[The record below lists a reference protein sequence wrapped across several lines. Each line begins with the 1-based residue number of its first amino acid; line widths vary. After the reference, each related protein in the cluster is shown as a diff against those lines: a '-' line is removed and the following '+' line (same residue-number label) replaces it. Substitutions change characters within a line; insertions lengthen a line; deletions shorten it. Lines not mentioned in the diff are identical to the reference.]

1 MNEKSNPMPMMYKT
15 IPAVAELNKV
25 PGFDP
30 LKFLRHKV
38 SRKTNEEMLQLELPY
53 QKLWFRLRHPQGR
66 MKLTTLRITEQ
77 LAIMEAR
84 VYLDRSD
91 AEPISSYIS
100 QHSAEEDTDYVQ
112 AAQDEAL
119 SAALSDAGF
128 GLQFADV
135 AVDSTGKVF
144 GSSIPLSGTAP
155 IRQPMPNAAQRP
167 VEDPGAALRQS
178 GGEVHAQ
185 LERTPQNAVERRNA
199 PARPAPI
206 QKPVAKPVQNE
217 QSPVSPVQPTV
228 QQMAAEEKENMDTLP
243 AGKVEEN
250 APNMELPVPS
260 REVTLDSSPKQ
271 DDASEQPAASVF
283 QSDEPEELPV
293 APSYTESTPVEDI
306 LKVMTFEEA
315 QNVVVDSGLS
325 KGKTMATVAKE
336 RPVSLKFYLTPG
348 NKSTNNKE
356 IELILCNLE
365 LPDGTAMELFHTLR
379 RVAGMFQMKNPHV
392 RLLPFFIL
400 TENNDLATEYEY
412 RHEGVNDYITAP
424 VNIPELIRRVLF
436 FVE

>member
-1 MNEKSNPMPMMYKT
+1 MMYKT

-100 QHSAEEDTDYVQ
+100 QHSAEEGTDYVQ

-144 GSSIPLSGTAP
+144 GSSIPLSGTAH
-155 IRQPMPNAAQRP
+155 IQQPMPNAAQRP
-167 VEDPGAALRQS
+167 VEAPGAALRQS

-206 QKPVAKPVQNE
+206 QKPAAKPVQNE

-260 REVTLDSSPKQ
+260 REVTLIAVQNRMMRLSS
-271 DDASEQPAASVF
+271 
-283 QSDEPEELPV
+283 
-293 APSYTESTPVEDI
+293 
-306 LKVMTFEEA
+306 
-315 QNVVVDSGLS
+315 
-325 KGKTMATVAKE
+325 
-336 RPVSLKFYLTPG
+336 RPPPYS
-348 NKSTNNKE
+348 NRMN
-356 IELILCNLE
+356 
-365 LPDGTAMELFHTLR
+365 R
-379 RVAGMFQMKNPHV
+379 KNCLW
-392 RLLPFFIL
+392 RLLSNRKHPISL
-400 TENNDLATEYEY
+400 WRL
-412 RHEGVNDYITAP
+412 
-424 VNIPELIRRVLF
+424 LIRRALR
-436 FVE
+436 

>member
-100 QHSAEEDTDYVQ
+100 QHSAEEGTDYVQ

-167 VEDPGAALRQS
+167 VMLLLVRRLFRNLRQS
-178 GGEVHAQ
+178 RFRMNSPRFLRYSQ
-185 LERTPQNAVERRNA
+185 LSNRWLQKRRRIWIHCL
-199 PARPAPI
+199 PAR
-206 QKPVAKPVQNE
+206 
-217 QSPVSPVQPTV
+217 
-228 QQMAAEEKENMDTLP
+228 
-243 AGKVEEN
+243 
-250 APNMELPVPS
+250 
-260 REVTLDSSPKQ
+260 
-271 DDASEQPAASVF
+271 
-283 QSDEPEELPV
+283 
-293 APSYTESTPVEDI
+293 
-306 LKVMTFEEA
+306 
-315 QNVVVDSGLS
+315 
-325 KGKTMATVAKE
+325 
-336 RPVSLKFYLTPG
+336 
-348 NKSTNNKE
+348 
-356 IELILCNLE
+356 
-365 LPDGTAMELFHTLR
+365 
-379 RVAGMFQMKNPHV
+379 
-392 RLLPFFIL
+392 
-400 TENNDLATEYEY
+400 
-412 RHEGVNDYITAP
+412 
-424 VNIPELIRRVLF
+424 
-436 FVE
+436 